1 MMLTVQAH
9 LILKIQGFLARFS
22 FIAHFSRSNDNAQVS
37 LLLLLL
43 LLQRGDFTPPCL
55 YGGVDYVPPTTP
67 YHLHNHYFYT
77 SAPCG

>member
-1 MMLTVQAH
+1 MILTVQAH

-22 FIAHFSRSNDNAQVS
+22 FIAHFSRSNDNVQVS
-37 LLLLLL
+37 LLLLL

-55 YGGVDYVPPTTP
+55 HGGVDDVPPITP

-77 SAPCG
+77 YAPCG